1 MNSHP
6 TVAQIR
12 ESLER
17 SGYLMEQRIAP
28 LLERRG
34 YMVTPNQEYEDPD
47 TGKSREIDLHAL
59 RLEFLLREHYDDMLN
74 STVIASCKNNYL
86 PIVLFT
92 HRNRLRG
99 IAEAMS
105 ISKAGFPL
113 TVERSYGEQSIEPF
127 LGLGDSHHFYKATR
141 IARQYCRIK
150 EVKAGRDTQYIAD
163 HGDLRTDID
172 SLIKAVNAEILEY
185 KPTPECLRDLQA
197 SKKEDDGINL
207 NFIYPVVILS
217 GELYECRQAK
227 KEATIRASNH
237 IVYVRRVESRV
248 LKGEFFIDFIRESY
262 LGRYLRQLDQEFQFI
277 HKRLKSNRNQL
288 RRNSMRE
295 QRALAAK
302 QPL

>member
-1 MNSHP
+1 
-6 TVAQIR
+6 
-12 ESLER
+12 
-17 SGYLMEQRIAP
+17 MEQRIAP

-74 STVIASCKNNYL
+74 STVIASCKN
-86 PIVLFT
+86 
-92 HRNRLRG
+92 
-99 IAEAMS
+99 
-105 ISKAGFPL
+105 
-113 TVERSYGEQSIEPF
+113 
-127 LGLGDSHHFYKATR
+127 
-141 IARQYCRIK
+141 IK

>member
-1 MNSHP
+1 
-6 TVAQIR
+6 
-12 ESLER
+12 
-17 SGYLMEQRIAP
+17 MEQRIAP

-59 RLEFLLREHYDDMLN
+59 RLEFLLRKHYDDILN

-92 HRNRLRG
+92 HRNPLRG

-105 ISKAGFPL
+105 VSKAGFPL
-113 TVERSYGEQSIEPF
+113 TVERSYGEESIEPF
-127 LGLGDSHHFYKATR
+127 LGLGDCHHFYKATR

-150 EVKAGRDTQYIAD
+150 EAKVGRNTQSIAD
-163 HGDLRTDID
+163 HGDLHTDID
-172 SLIKAVNAEILEY
+172 SLIKAVNADILGY
-185 KPTPECLRDLQA
+185 KPKPEYLRDVQL
-197 SKKEDDGINL
+197 SKNEEDGINL

-217 GELYECRQAK
+217 GELYECRQTK
-227 KEATIRASNH
+227 KETTIKPSNH
-237 IVYVRRVESRV
+237 IVYVRTVESRL

-262 LGRYLRQLDQEFQFI
+262 LGRYLRQLDREFQFI
-277 HKRLKSNRNQL
+277 HRRLKSNRIQL

-295 QRALAAK
+295 QRTLAAK